1 PTGQQASS
9 TVAFQRNPQ
18 SAPWPTLIMRSSI
31 EGSDASTPTLKKN
44 GQRISRT
51 DFRVRSQ
58 FSPGSDTAP
67 DLGPQGLPT
76 FDSHDRP
83 TSYPEDIRRDRFVRH
98 AFLLPSGQR
107 L

>member
-1 PTGQQASS
+1 PLEDSS
-9 TVAFQRNPQ
+9 TNVALQCHVR
-18 SAPWPTLIMRSSI
+18 SAADAKPIKRSSI
-31 EGSDASTPTLKKN
+31 DGSGTRTPTLKKN
-44 GQRISRT
+44 GQRKSRT
-51 DFRVRSQ
+51 DFRGRSQ

-107 L
+107 LS